1 MAERKDRMALLSRYN
16 KLHLQKYE
24 AKSNMNLNVEQWAA
38 DALVESY
45 GIGVCYDLLDYYFNI
60 ASSPSWNYFAY
71 NAEKI
76 LEAKLEVEQ
85 DIKERQE
92 RRKLARRWISE

>member
-16 KLHLQKYE
+16 KLHLQRYE

-45 GIGVCYDLLDYYFNI
+45 GMGVCYDLLDYYFNI
-60 ASSPSWNYFAY
+60 SLSPTWSYFAY
-71 NAEKI
+71 NTQKI

-85 DIKERQE
+85 DIKDREE
-92 RRKLARRWISE
+92 RRKLARKWISE

>member
-16 KLHLQKYE
+16 KLYLQRYE
-24 AKSNMNLNVEQWAA
+24 KKSNINLNVEQWAS

-45 GIGVCYDLLDYYFNI
+45 GISACYDLLEYYFSI
-60 ASSPSWNYFAY
+60 AQDPTWNFFAY

-76 LEAKLEVEQ
+76 LNGKLDKEQ
-85 DIKERQE
+85 DDKERIE
-92 RRKLARRWISE
+92 RRARAKEWLGE

>member
-16 KLHLQKYE
+16 KLYLQRYE
-24 AKSNMNLNVEQWAA
+24 QKSNINLNVEQWAS

-45 GIGVCYDLLDYYFNI
+45 GISACYDLLDYYFGV
-60 ASSPSWNYFAY
+60 AQDPSWNFFAY

-76 LEAKLEVEQ
+76 LNGKLDKEQ
-85 DIKERQE
+85 DDKERIE
-92 RRKLARRWISE
+92 RRAKAKEWLSE

>member
-16 KLHLQKYE
+16 KLHLQRYE

-45 GIGVCYDLLDYYFNI
+45 GMGVCYDLLDYYFNI
-60 ASSPSWNYFAY
+60 SYSPTWNYFAY
-71 NAEKI
+71 NAQKI
-76 LEAKLEVEQ
+76 LEAKIEVEQ
-85 DIKERQE
+85 DIKEREE